1 MGGALCGQHHR
12 ASSPTRSRRKRGHQ
26 SQAVGRSRGG
36 LTTKVHIKA
45 DGLGRPLAFVLT
57 EGQRHDNQVFEEL
70 MEGGKVMR
78 SSSGRPR
85 VRSGCIVADRSYS
98 NERIR
103 SWLRRRKVRA
113 VIPRTS
119 RERKRRGRRPLD
131 RALYKERNR
140 IERLVARLKQFRR
153 IATRYEKTAESY
165 LGMLT
170 LAAIL
175 VWL

>member
-1 MGGALCGQHHR
+1 
-12 ASSPTRSRRKRGHQ
+12 
-26 SQAVGRSRGG
+26 
-36 LTTKVHIKA
+36 VHIKA

-70 MEGGKVMR
+70 MECGKVKR

-85 VRSGCIVADRSYS
+85 IRPRCIVADRSYS

-103 SWLRRRKVRA
+103 TWLKRRKVRA
-113 VIPRTS
+113 IIPRTS
-119 RERKRRGRRPLD
+119 RERKQRGRRPLD
-131 RALYKERNR
+131 GALYKERNR
-140 IERLVARLKQFRR
+140 VERLVARLKQFRR

-165 LGMLT
+165 LTMLT

>member
-1 MGGALCGQHHR
+1 M
-12 ASSPTRSRRKRGHQ
+12 S
-26 SQAVGRSRGG
+26 
-36 LTTKVHIKA
+36 TKVHIKA

-70 MEGGKVMR
+70 MEGGGIKR

-85 VRSGCIVADRSYS
+85 VRPGCIVADRSYS

-103 SWLRRRKVRA
+103 TWLRRKKVRTI
-113 VIPRTS
+113 IPRTS

-131 RALYKERNR
+131 TELYAKRNR
-140 IERLVARLKQFRR
+140 VERLVGRLKQFRR
-153 IATRYEKTAESY
+153 VATRYEKTAASY
-165 LGMLT
+165 LAMLT

-175 VWL
+175 LWL